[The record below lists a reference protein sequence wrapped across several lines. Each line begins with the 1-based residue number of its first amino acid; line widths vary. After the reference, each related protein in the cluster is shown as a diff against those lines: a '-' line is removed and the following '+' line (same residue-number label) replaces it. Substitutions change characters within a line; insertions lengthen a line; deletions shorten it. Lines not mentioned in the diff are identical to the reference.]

1 MAMRL
6 TVVLCKV
13 ERTVK
18 NKVSTEHLNQKMES
32 RTTDDVV

>member
-13 ERTVK
+13 ERAVK

-32 RTTDDVV
+32 RTTDDAV